1 MAGLRPC
8 PPGPS
13 GRAPA
18 ACPEPG
24 SDERARP
31 LLNLRFD
38 RYRYELGDERWGPA
52 GSPLVI
58 RSRLAGAGRPSL
70 DAGLQIA
77 SRAGCDPR
85 LIARAGYHGDFLEWL
100 V

>member
-1 MAGLRPC
+1 
-8 PPGPS
+8 
-13 GRAPA
+13 
-18 ACPEPG
+18 
-24 SDERARP
+24 
-31 LLNLRFD
+31 
-38 RYRYELGDERWGPA
+38 
-52 GSPLVI
+52 VI
-58 RSRLAGAGRPSL
+58 RSRLAAAGRPSL